1 MGMKVEGTI
10 ILNDEQE
17 KDVTFDIDYIEAMK
31 NGLIKIYLD
40 DEDITDWL
48 LTPVAQCL
56 S

>member
-1 MGMKVEGTI
+1 MGMKIEGTI
-10 ILNDEQE
+10 ILNEDEE
-17 KDVTFDIDYIEAMK
+17 DVIFDIDYIEAMK
-31 NGLIKIYLD
+31 NGFMKVYLG

>member
-1 MGMKVEGTI
+1 MGMKVVGTI
-10 ILNDEQE
+10 ILNEDEE
-17 KDVTFDIDYIEAMK
+17 DVVFDIDYIEAMK
-31 NGLIKIYLD
+31 NGLMKVYLD

>member
-1 MGMKVEGTI
+1 MGMKVVGTI
-10 ILNDEQE
+10 ILNEDEE
-17 KDVTFDIDYIEAMK
+17 DVIFDIDYIEAMK
-31 NGLIKIYLD
+31 NGLMKVYLG

>member
-1 MGMKVEGTI
+1 MGMKVVGTI
-10 ILNDEQE
+10 ILNEDEE
-17 KDVTFDIDYIEAMK
+17 DVVFDIDYIEAMK
-31 NGLIKIYLD
+31 NGLMKVYLG

>member
-1 MGMKVEGTI
+1 MGMKVVGTI
-10 ILNDEQE
+10 ILNEDEE
-17 KDVTFDIDYIEAMK
+17 DVIFDIDYIEAMK
-31 NGLIKIYLD
+31 NGLMKVYLD

>member
-1 MGMKVEGTI
+1 MGMKVAGTI
-10 ILNDEQE
+10 ILNEDEE
-17 KDVTFDIDYIEAMK
+17 DVVFDIDYIEAMK
-31 NGLIKIYLD
+31 NGLMKVYLG